1 MLPLA
6 RPVHHHH
13 HPRLCPTAPWR
24 SPPPARGARLRSRA
38 RGPQTLA
45 ARARPP
51 RAEAGEAETAAG
63 GTGATTTTTSGGSVL
78 SFLCPLLKLL
88 GGGDPSQER
97 NDIVEVA
104 TSSLSSLARLPWGSS
119 VSTSNENNINPT
131 TSAPTLQ
138 LYEFEACPFCRRVR
152 EAMTELD
159 LSAEVYPCP
168 KGSLRHRDVV
178 KKIGGKEQF
187 PLLVDASNG
196 VTMYESGDIVKYL
209 FRQYGEG
216 KSPSFGLLEST
227 ILTGWVPTL
236 LRAGRGMT
244 LWNKAGV
251 VPEDKLE
258 LFSFENNT
266 YARIVREALC
276 ELEVPYI
283 LQNVGEGSSKMDL
296 LQKISGSKQVPYLI
310 DPNTGFQSGD
320 HKKILSYL
328 FQQYSTIA
336 SRHENLTSSAY
347 NALFIGRIPF
357 QAEPI
362 WRSLAP
368 PCCRYFL
375 WLVALK
381 RCWTADRG
389 LPHPD
394 LCVLCEQEEE
404 SIDHILVACPES
416 RQLWWM
422 LFSAIGRSDC
432 LPMNKPSFHSWLC
445 VSRERIPRHL
455 RQGYDTI
462 VALAAWSIWKERNAR
477 VFNQKFRTWIEVAAG
492 MAEEAQL
499 WHLANARV
507 PALRIVLEEVV
518 RDSIVFIL
526 GKAPKK
532 LQKWVKAGRAMNNE
546 FDYLFKLLLIGDSS
560 VGKSCFLLR
569 FADDSYVD
577 SYISTIGVDFK
588 IRTIEMDG
596 KTIKLQIW
604 DTAGQ
609 ERFRTITSS
618 YYRGAHGIII
628 VYDIT
633 DMESFNNVKE
643 WMSEIDKYAND
654 SVCKLLVGNKCDLAE
669 SRVVETA
676 AAQAY
681 ADEIGIPFLETSA
694 KDSINVEEAFL
705 AIKSGSQAALER
717 KASNLV
723 QMKGQPIQQQQ
734 QPQKSSCCSS

>member
-63 GTGATTTTTSGGSVL
+63 GTGATTTTGGGGGSVL

-119 VSTSNENNINPT
+119 VSTSSENNVNPT

-216 KSPSFGLLEST
+216 NSPSFGLLEST

-296 LQKISGSKQVPYLI
+296 LQKISGSKQVV
-310 DPNTGFQSGD
+310 S
-320 HKKILSYL
+320 
-328 FQQYSTIA
+328 
-336 SRHENLTSSAY
+336 
-347 NALFIGRIPF
+347 
-357 QAEPI
+357 
-362 WRSLAP
+362 
-368 PCCRYFL
+368 
-375 WLVALK
+375 
-381 RCWTADRG
+381 
-389 LPHPD
+389 
-394 LCVLCEQEEE
+394 
-404 SIDHILVACPES
+404 HILTTFLFLESLLSSSVQASILFLLLPADTFDPE
-416 RQLWWM
+416 Q
-422 LFSAIGRSDC
+422 
-432 LPMNKPSFHSWLC
+432 
-445 VSRERIPRHL
+445 
-455 RQGYDTI
+455 
-462 VALAAWSIWKERNAR
+462 
-477 VFNQKFRTWIEVAAG
+477 
-492 MAEEAQL
+492 
-499 WHLANARV
+499 
-507 PALRIVLEEVV
+507 
-518 RDSIVFIL
+518 
-526 GKAPKK
+526 KK
-532 LQKWVKAGRAMNNE
+532 LQKWVKSGRAMNNE

-596 KTIKLQIW
+596 KTIKLQIRSRIFFANRPNFGPRLLLAILEFCKPVNSDIRDDGRVDVAAGDGQLLARTAAAFFPGLRRRRAEW

-643 WMSEIDKYAND
+643 WMSEIDNYAND

-676 AAQAY
+676 VAQAY

-705 AIKSGSQAALER
+705 AMCAAIKKQKSGSQAALER

>member
-328 FQQYSTIA
+328 FQQYST
-336 SRHENLTSSAY
+336 S
-347 NALFIGRIPF
+347 G
-357 QAEPI
+357 
-362 WRSLAP
+362 
-368 PCCRYFL
+368 
-375 WLVALK
+375 
-381 RCWTADRG
+381 
-389 LPHPD
+389 
-394 LCVLCEQEEE
+394 
-404 SIDHILVACPES
+404 
-416 RQLWWM
+416 
-422 LFSAIGRSDC
+422 
-432 LPMNKPSFHSWLC
+432 
-445 VSRERIPRHL
+445 
-455 RQGYDTI
+455 
-462 VALAAWSIWKERNAR
+462 
-477 VFNQKFRTWIEVAAG
+477 
-492 MAEEAQL
+492 
-499 WHLANARV
+499 
-507 PALRIVLEEVV
+507 IVLEEVV

>member
-1 MLPLA
+1 
-6 RPVHHHH
+6 
-13 HPRLCPTAPWR
+13 
-24 SPPPARGARLRSRA
+24 
-38 RGPQTLA
+38 
-45 ARARPP
+45 
-51 RAEAGEAETAAG
+51 
-63 GTGATTTTTSGGSVL
+63 
-78 SFLCPLLKLL
+78 
-88 GGGDPSQER
+88 
-97 NDIVEVA
+97 
-104 TSSLSSLARLPWGSS
+104 
-119 VSTSNENNINPT
+119 
-131 TSAPTLQ
+131 
-138 LYEFEACPFCRRVR
+138 
-152 EAMTELD
+152 MTELD

-216 KSPSFGLLEST
+216 NSPSFGLLEST

-328 FQQYSTIA
+328 FQQYST
-336 SRHENLTSSAY
+336 S
-347 NALFIGRIPF
+347 G
-357 QAEPI
+357 
-362 WRSLAP
+362 
-368 PCCRYFL
+368 
-375 WLVALK
+375 
-381 RCWTADRG
+381 
-389 LPHPD
+389 
-394 LCVLCEQEEE
+394 
-404 SIDHILVACPES
+404 
-416 RQLWWM
+416 
-422 LFSAIGRSDC
+422 
-432 LPMNKPSFHSWLC
+432 
-445 VSRERIPRHL
+445 
-455 RQGYDTI
+455 
-462 VALAAWSIWKERNAR
+462 
-477 VFNQKFRTWIEVAAG
+477 
-492 MAEEAQL
+492 
-499 WHLANARV
+499 
-507 PALRIVLEEVV
+507 IVLEEV

-526 GKAPKK
+526 GKAPVVSHILTTFLFLESLLSSSVRASILFLLLPADTFDPEQKK

-577 SYISTIGVDFK
+577 SYISTIGVDF
-588 IRTIEMDG
+588 
-596 KTIKLQIW
+596 W

-676 AAQAY
+676 VAQAY
-681 ADEIGIPFLETSA
+681 ADEIGISFLETSA
-694 KDSINVEEAFL
+694 KDSINAEEAFCHDMGQSKLVGWCLVRDTFL
-705 AIKSGSQAALER
+705 AIKTGSQAALER

-723 QMKGQPIQQQQ
+723 SDERTANSAAAAAATEEQLLFIMMAQWSGIFHELG
-734 QPQKSSCCSS
+734 

>member
-1 MLPLA
+1 
-6 RPVHHHH
+6 
-13 HPRLCPTAPWR
+13 
-24 SPPPARGARLRSRA
+24 
-38 RGPQTLA
+38 
-45 ARARPP
+45 
-51 RAEAGEAETAAG
+51 
-63 GTGATTTTTSGGSVL
+63 
-78 SFLCPLLKLL
+78 
-88 GGGDPSQER
+88 
-97 NDIVEVA
+97 
-104 TSSLSSLARLPWGSS
+104 
-119 VSTSNENNINPT
+119 
-131 TSAPTLQ
+131 
-138 LYEFEACPFCRRVR
+138 
-152 EAMTELD
+152 MTELD

-216 KSPSFGLLEST
+216 NSPSFGLLEST

-328 FQQYSTIA
+328 FQQYST
-336 SRHENLTSSAY
+336 S
-347 NALFIGRIPF
+347 G
-357 QAEPI
+357 
-362 WRSLAP
+362 
-368 PCCRYFL
+368 
-375 WLVALK
+375 
-381 RCWTADRG
+381 
-389 LPHPD
+389 
-394 LCVLCEQEEE
+394 
-404 SIDHILVACPES
+404 
-416 RQLWWM
+416 
-422 LFSAIGRSDC
+422 
-432 LPMNKPSFHSWLC
+432 
-445 VSRERIPRHL
+445 
-455 RQGYDTI
+455 
-462 VALAAWSIWKERNAR
+462 
-477 VFNQKFRTWIEVAAG
+477 
-492 MAEEAQL
+492 
-499 WHLANARV
+499 
-507 PALRIVLEEVV
+507 IVLEEV

-526 GKAPKK
+526 GKAPVVSHILTTFLFLESLLSSSVQASILFLLLPADTFDPEQKK

-596 KTIKLQIW
+596 KTIKLQITT
-604 DTAGQ
+604 DVSTSPPAMASSSPVPPP
-609 ERFRTITSS
+609 RFFPGSGDVGRSGTQQDRSDS
-618 YYRGAHGIII
+618 EPSPI

-676 AAQAY
+676 VAQAY